1 MQRGYLVAERL
12 ATTGRHDQKDI
23 LARYDPLNNLLL
35 GRTELVET
43 EDGF

>member
-1 MQRGYLVAERL
+1 MQGRYLITERL
-12 ATTGRHDQKDI
+12 SAAGRHDQKDI